1 MKQITQT
8 GATKEEA
15 IALALQKLGVTQD
28 QVEIEVLQEARK
40 GFLGFGAR
48 PAEVRVTVIEQQV
61 DEIETSGEPS
71 VIEEKSD
78 EIPVKDEAVNE
89 DAEEKTLSE
98 DVEGEPDPVL
108 IAEQYL
114 KDVANAMGI
123 HDLKVEAEKEG
134 KTIHFKLESERAALL
149 IGKHGSNLNALQQLT
164 QLVVSKNIKSYVT
177 VRLDVENYRERRQE
191 ALEKLAQ
198 KMADKAI
205 RTGKKVALEP
215 MPSYERKIIHNAL
228 ANRLDVETYSEGEEP
243 NRHLIIEPVK

>member
-98 DVEGEPDPVL
+98 DVEGESDPVL

>member
-15 IALALQKLGVTQD
+15 IALALLKLGVTQD